1 MTIIVSGNTVTIDGA
16 SGIGSQST
24 GAGTLSSNGSIVTG
38 TGTSFNTAISV
49 NDYIVTVNF
58 SKILFAKVTAIS
70 SATSLTIETIGGTEG
85 WYDGVSWT
93 NMPTGTTYLIVKPA
107 KLSDIVSAVNN
118 TTIFAGSAFGFTY
131 TMVNM
136 NLVHQNNGWVIV
148 QNSETLTKQGS
159 FLWTRTSGGLIIEST
174 GMVQNTGNGAGMDPS
189 NNSMRSGFYLC
200 CKYNPLNQQRARWF
214 SNTSTRD
221 DGFTFFASDESNAT
235 LGRYSIQGLFL
246 ESYTSIS
253 SWKVYQTSN
262 SFINNLYFR
271 TNVNSEFQ
279 LSTKSGPI
287 SLENLVLEGAVIST
301 SIRSSSSNPINLY
314 NPAYVVNGASQIRFG
329 NINGGSG
336 LSVNLYDPLF
346 IGGSWNFQTST
357 TYQSANLQVFY
368 SQQITYLSGTSAIE
382 NVRSY
387 FVSSNSAVAPTLNI
401 LSNSNGQTGVQ
412 YLLLAKQTS
421 STTVSTATAIT
432 WSIYA
437 RSYNYDVPYQ
447 IVSTKTYSNPDN
459 SSYQGVLN
467 ATVQL
472 TAAQAAALTNVSI
485 AGTAISFVAN
495 TTINQLHDYS
505 RYWLWQPSQML
516 SASPF
521 SVSGNIFNAGAF
533 SLSGAEYATLGSS
546 LTAFQSSN
554 TITFLTKANSPVS
567 FTGILQLNVAGI
579 WAPILANA
587 TVRFTAA
594 GSYDLRTATITGT
607 LTLTN
612 TSGGAVTVRL
622 APGLTI
628 VNSGPNITV
637 DQSVDGTGSITN
649 IVSGSRIQIYNVTTA
664 TELVNAIVSGTSYT
678 YSYTVGTQISSG
690 NTIRVRLTYQSGV
703 TAKARFESL
712 AVAGA
717 TGFSVLAQQT
727 NDEVYNLIGIDGST
741 ATEFSADYPNVE
753 VNVSDPDNSTS
764 VSRMYAWW
772 VSNEFTADGIRQFF
786 GGIDAD
792 DAANF
797 KIVTSRAS
805 IKIDNTSSTGVTF
818 TGDIRLYRDDGA
830 TPLVASTTGGGSITL
845 YAGKVYTV
853 ETGVSGLTPAE
864 SAKLMSI
871 PDATSNANAVWAKVL
886 P

>member
-1 MTIIVSGNTVTIDGA
+1 MAFTLAGSLITQSGTDANLSGLTSVAGVTTKVIGAGAYIKTYYYLPNSVNLTYNNLSINPRSECLVFGTGVVLLYPSSSASVLNIGATITQNGA
-16 SGIGSQST
+16 SYSTQQEAIVFQDSSGYASDSTSGLRVLQGQLNWHGGLIRCQSAQ
-24 GAGTLSSNGSIVTG
+24 GLGSI
-38 TGTSFNTAISV
+38 NHNNNNA
-49 NDYIVTVNF
+49 
-58 SKILFAKVTAIS
+58 S
-70 SATSLTIETIGGTEG
+70 SALTGYIGPYAVFEVMAPPAIQPTE
-85 WYDGVSWT
+85 SCQI
-93 NMPTGTTYLIVKPA
+93 L
-107 KLSDIVSAVNN
+107 
-118 TTIFAGSAFGFTY
+118 FAGSASLVVDGLTIRGYGTSPASTLLTIATGQSYTTPPSFNLEGTAGLTYSAGVVTDVPVLTTTNPTTRTGTFFTIYGFKSKAG
-131 TMVNM
+131 VKGL
-136 NLVHQNNGWVIV
+136 NLWLGSLIRGINLSVGSAIPIVEHNIVANQSQGYVEVRNEARFTCKTSSGTAIQNAVLYMRDTNNGSRKLYNLCQ
-148 QNSETLTKQGS
+148 QNINNTADKIYIASTNASGIAE
-159 FLWTRTSGGLIIEST
+159 FLGNSNSILLCAVAHLVATYSG
-174 GMVQNTGNGAGMDPS
+174 V
-189 NNSMRSGFYLC
+189 NNSGQNLKDLRSKTNIEG
-200 CKYNPLNQQRARWF
+200 
-214 SNTSTRD
+214 TD
-221 DGFTFFASDESNAT
+221 DFTFYTWA
-235 LGRYSIQGLFL
+235 YSYLP
-246 ESYTSIS
+246 
-253 SWKVYQTSN
+253 VTSN
-262 SFINNLYFR
+262 VVL
-271 TNVNSEFQ
+271 
-279 LSTKSGPI
+279 KSDKVPF
-287 SLENLVLEGAVIST
+287 EQAQTLVA
-301 SIRSSSSNPINLY
+301 
-314 NPAYVVNGASQIRFG
+314 
-329 NINGGSG
+329 
-336 LSVNLYDPLF
+336 D
-346 IGGSWNFQTST
+346 
-357 TYQSANLQVFY
+357 
-368 SQQITYLSGTSAIE
+368 
-382 NVRSY
+382 
-387 FVSSNSAVAPTLNI
+387 SAVTL
-401 LSNSNGQTGVQ
+401 SE
-412 YLLLAKQTS
+412 S
-421 STTVSTATAIT
+421 S
-432 WSIYA
+432 
-437 RSYNYDVPYQ
+437 
-447 IVSTKTYSNPDN
+447 
-459 SSYQGVLN
+459 
-467 ATVQL
+467 
-472 TAAQAAALTNVSI
+472 AAALTLISTLNDLYDAAKYWKTRAVQAQLEYPLISSQLVT
-485 AGTAISFVAN
+485 ANGTVA
-495 TTINQLHDYS
+495 
-505 RYWLWQPSQML
+505 
-516 SASPF
+516 
-521 SVSGNIFNAGAF
+521 
-533 SLSGAEYATLGSS
+533 SLSSLNIVIDATAA
-546 LTAFQSSN
+546 TAFAVNTGTN
-554 TITFLTKANSPVS
+554 TITIKSSTLAATTKFDTLSTSGTISFANGANATCTLSGIVLRGT
-567 FTGILQLNVAGI
+567 TGVWG
-579 WAPILANA
+579 PSLANA

-727 NDEVYNLIGIDGST
+727 DDEVYNLIGIDGST

-853 ETGVSGLTPAE
+853 ETGTSGLTPTE

-871 PDATSNANAVWAKVL
+871 PDATSNANAVWSKVL

>member
-1 MTIIVSGNTVTIDGA
+1 MTISGITASVVNGVQEVATAQVVTSGAITSESVLILTSGAIRA
-16 SGIGSQST
+16 SGTANIVIDRTNIFVNNAGSFT
-24 GAGTLSSNGSIVTG
+24 ADPYSSAI
-38 TGTSFNTAISV
+38 SFNADGPERWVTNRAIR
-49 NDYIVTVNF
+49 F
-58 SKILFAKVTAIS
+58 RRS
-70 SATSLTIETIGGTEG
+70 SIIYRTTERRNVFITELTDSNVFE
-85 WYDGVSWT
+85 
-93 NMPTGTTYLIVKPA
+93 
-107 KLSDIVSAVNN
+107 VNN
-118 TTIFAGSAFGFTY
+118 TLQLFVYTPPTAILENTKFVGINTWEVVGTPARAAGLTFENVGAAFFNYQAGRLDFVRINVTSFVNASCYIGLGSA
-131 TMVNM
+131 
-136 NLVHQNNGWVIV
+136 
-148 QNSETLTKQGS
+148 
-159 FLWTRTSGGLIIEST
+159 
-174 GMVQNTGNGAGMDPS
+174 
-189 NNSMRSGFYLC
+189 
-200 CKYNPLNQQRARWF
+200 
-214 SNTSTRD
+214 
-221 DGFTFFASDESNAT
+221 
-235 LGRYSIQGLFL
+235 
-246 ESYTSIS
+246 
-253 SWKVYQTSN
+253 SN
-262 SFINNLYFR
+262 S
-271 TNVNSEFQ
+271 V
-279 LSTKSGPI
+279 
-287 SLENLVLEGAVIST
+287 
-301 SIRSSSSNPINLY
+301 
-314 NPAYVVNGASQIRFG
+314 
-329 NINGGSG
+329 
-336 LSVNLYDPLF
+336 
-346 IGGSWNFQTST
+346 WN
-357 TYQSANLQVFY
+357 
-368 SQQITYLSGTSAIE
+368 
-382 NVRSY
+382 
-387 FVSSNSAVAPTLNI
+387 
-401 LSNSNGQTGVQ
+401 
-412 YLLLAKQTS
+412 
-421 STTVSTATAIT
+421 
-432 WSIYA
+432 W
-437 RSYNYDVPYQ
+437 D
-447 IVSTKTYSNPDN
+447 
-459 SSYQGVLN
+459 
-467 ATVQL
+467 
-472 TAAQAAALTNVSI
+472 
-485 AGTAISFVAN
+485 
-495 TTINQLHDYS
+495 
-505 RYWLWQPSQML
+505 
-516 SASPF
+516 
-521 SVSGNIFNAGAF
+521 
-533 SLSGAEYATLGSS
+533 
-546 LTAFQSSN
+546 
-554 TITFLTKANSPVS
+554 PVS
-567 FTGILQLNVAGI
+567 FDRTKVSRALATNLYYEGVTASWEFRNRDTLAVLPNVLVIYRDNRSGSVAERGRYVTNANGRMAGTHDSRLGTNSTNTERPTLFLLRYQIADNATTGAYSAPSYDGSAGRRYDLVTVQPRIEIRSYLHEAQSSFGPSSTYSGTASAGVINGDYTVAQYSTFLLPADAAVTQTNMATVMGYSSINTLDQFYDRVKAEWRTFDNYPYATASGSVINLGAIDLVVSATAANAYAFSSSTITIKSSALTAGSKFSSILTTGTISLQNGAAVSATLTGTIIFDGAGA
-579 WAPILANA
+579 WSPTLDKA

-594 GSYDLRTATITGT
+594 GEYDLRGATITGT

-622 APGLTI
+622 VPGLTI

-637 DQSVDGTGSITN
+637 DQSVAGTGSITN